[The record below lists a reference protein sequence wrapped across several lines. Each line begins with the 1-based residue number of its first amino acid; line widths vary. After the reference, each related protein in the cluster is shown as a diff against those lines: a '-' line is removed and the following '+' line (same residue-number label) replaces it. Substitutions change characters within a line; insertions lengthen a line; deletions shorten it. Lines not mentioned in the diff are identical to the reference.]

1 MNPASAHPT
10 DASGGVTVVVSAPDP
25 SDEPETRTLSEAS
38 GVGGQEAPP
47 IVTDPPAR
55 RGWSAADGL
64 VLAWLG
70 LAVGVIVW
78 RGWWRLPGE
87 GEPGGPGSETGKERG
102 VPGRDLGIVLIGA
115 AVFVWLSQI
124 LGVTAAGQVLGM
136 WGGREDTGIGSGGV
150 IIMIGQ
156 YLGAGLAMAFLL
168 TAMPPIGRALSRD
181 WRLVGVGM
189 GLLGMLLV
197 SPLCTGTGAVTEWI
211 RRMTTD
217 VPVDPVAHETLRR
230 LIESQPNLWW
240 WGVVIGVTV
249 GAPVVEEI
257 IYRGL
262 LQNGLRRVLGSG
274 WGAVLVTSV
283 VFTIVHAGAV
293 DWRGM
298 PVLMVLSIGLGV
310 VYART
315 GRLLAPIAMHSAF
328 NALNI
333 GLALWQTSA
342 QPLP

>member
-1 MNPASAHPT
+1 MEPT
-10 DASGGVTVVVSAPDP
+10 S
-25 SDEPETRTLSEAS
+25 
-38 GVGGQEAPP
+38 
-47 IVTDPPAR
+47 R
-55 RGWSAADGL
+55 RGWSAADSL

-70 LAVGVIVW
+70 LAAGVIVW

-87 GEPGGPGSETGKERG
+87 GEPGGPGIETGKERG
-102 VPGRDLGIVLIGA
+102 VPARDLGIVLVGA
-115 AVFVWLSQI
+115 AAFVWLSQI
-124 LGVTAAGQVLGM
+124 LGVAAAGQILGI
-136 WGGREDTGIGSGGV
+136 WGERQETGIGSGGV
-150 IIMIGQ
+150 IVMLGQ

-168 TAMPPIGRALSRD
+168 TAMAPIGRAMSRD
-181 WRLVGVGM
+181 WRLRGVGI
-189 GLLGMLLV
+189 GLLGMVLV
-197 SPLCTGTGAVTEWI
+197 YPICTATGALTEWL
-211 RRMTTD
+211 RRLTTD
-217 VPVDPVAHETLRR
+217 VVVDPVAHETLRR
-230 LIESQPNLWW
+230 LVESRPDLWW

-249 GAPVVEEI
+249 GAPVVEEV

-298 PVLMVLSIGLGV
+298 PVLMVLSIGLGI

-328 NALNI
+328 NAVNI